1 MNKDSFVT
9 LYVYN
14 WCGYSKLAM
23 DLCKQYRLKHKVHDM
38 DKDKLGGKERV
49 ISELKNKKHIPR
61 NSRHSTAPI
70 VFIDGK
76 FIGGCDKLQKE
87 ISKL

>member
-9 LYVYN
+9 LYVYK

-23 DLCKQYRLKHKVHDM
+23 DLCKQYKLKHKVHDM
-38 DKDKLGGKERV
+38 DKIGGKEHV
-49 ISELKNKKHIPR
+49 ISELKKNKHIAR

-70 VFIDGK
+70 VFIDAK
-76 FIGGCDKLQKE
+76 FIGGCDKFQAALAEMK
-87 ISKL
+87 

>member
-9 LYVYN
+9 LYVYK

-23 DLCKQYRLKHKVHDM
+23 DLCKQYKLNHKVYDM
-38 DKDKLGGKERV
+38 DKLGGKENV
-49 ISELKNKKHIPR
+49 ISELKKKKHIPR

-70 VFIDGK
+70 VFIDAK
-76 FIGGCDKLQKE
+76 FIGGCDKLQAAIGKM
-87 ISKL
+87 K

>member
-9 LYVYN
+9 LYVYK

-23 DLCKQYRLKHKVHDM
+23 DLCKQYKLKHKVHDM
-38 DKDKLGGKERV
+38 DKLGGKEHV
-49 ISELKNKKHIPR
+49 ISELKNKKHISH

-76 FIGGCDKLQKE
+76 FIGGCDKLQAA
-87 ISKL
+87 LARMN